1 MRSGSVPE
9 IGRPKVSGKRRW
21 IFVIILGLLVILVP
35 LMTLEV
41 GLRMSGFKVPQ
52 DPFLSFGSV
61 PDFFVKKE
69 VDGTLYYQVAHRD
82 VYSER
87 LTSFPAKKG
96 PNTFRVIC
104 LGASASAGWPH
115 QGDEIYSAYLQQALQ
130 RAFPDRTIE
139 VLNLSAHAYAAYR
152 VRLIFEE
159 ALEFQPDAF
168 VIWSGNNEFLERR
181 VYRTG
186 NAWAEPIFTL
196 ANKSLLYRGF
206 RGSRVGRWLFPENT
220 LSAYERGHHLFTM
233 WSKLEQVAVGLRMDP
248 DQFDAV
254 KRHFESSMESMVDQ
268 AEARNIPVILTADPT
283 NLREWHPAVSCNSV
297 SGAHLAQW
305 QSRYHEGRREL
316 MAGRYARAIQVL
328 EDAVALDPQYAEGYF
343 YLGRAFEAV
352 KQFDRAY
359 SYYVLA
365 RDHDCNPFRAISAFE
380 ESVRQIAGRHSNV
393 TVGGLG
399 DAFYRA
405 TAPGIPGFD
414 LFVDHVHPTKAG
426 NLVAAETVFNAL
438 VKTGRLGAATAVPRF
453 THTPK
458 IIEAGGRPYNDW
470 DDAAM
475 QALLVRFYMSQHQ
488 SESIVQRSRFLL
500 ETPALR
506 AQLTPKD
513 VEFLEKAVP
522 MFTQILESE
531 ERWIREDGPDP
542 REANK
547 AKLLEF
553 YKGTFEGYEEY
564 KQKYGK
570 PAN

>member
-1 MRSGSVPE
+1 MSGKKRLLFLMIILLVVVLGPLCILE
-9 IGRPKVSGKRRW
+9 IG
-21 IFVIILGLLVILVP
+21 
-35 LMTLEV
+35 
-41 GLRMSGFKVPQ
+41 LRVSGFKVPE

-61 PDFFVKKE
+61 PDFFVKRE
-69 VDGTLYYQVAHRD
+69 VDGKLYYQVAHRD

-87 LTSFPAKKG
+87 LTSFPAEKG

-130 RAFPDRTIE
+130 RAFPDRRIE

-159 ALEFQPDAF
+159 TLEFQPDAF

-186 NAWAEPIFTL
+186 YAWAEPVFAL

-220 LSAYERGHHLFTM
+220 LSAHERGHHLFTM
-233 WSKLEQVAVGLRMDP
+233 WSKLEQVAVALRMDP
-248 DQFDAV
+248 AQFDAV
-254 KRHFESSMESMVDQ
+254 KRHFESSMESMVEQ

-297 SGAHLAQW
+297 TGAKLEQW
-305 QSRYHEGRREL
+305 QSHYHEGRREL
-316 MAGRYARAIQVL
+316 MAGRHAQAVTAL
-328 EDAVALDPQYAEGYF
+328 EASVALDPQYAEGYF

-359 SYYVLA
+359 SYYRLA
-365 RDHDCNPFRAISAFE
+365 RDYDCNPFRSISAFE
-380 ESVRQIAGRHSNV
+380 ESVRRIAERHANV

-405 TAPGIPGFD
+405 TAPAIPGFD
-414 LFVDHVHPTKAG
+414 LFVDHVHPTKPG

-438 VKTGRLGAATAVPRF
+438 VKTGRLGATAGVPRF
-453 THTPK
+453 THVPK
-458 IIEAGGRPYNDW
+458 IAEPGGKPYDDW
-470 DDAAM
+470 EDAAM

-488 SESIVQRSRFLL
+488 SESIVHRSRFLL
-500 ETPALR
+500 ERPALR

-513 VEFLEKAVP
+513 IEFLEKAVP
-522 MFTQILESE
+522 MFTEIVQSE
-531 ERWIREDGPDP
+531 ERWIRGEAPDP
-542 REANK
+542 REPNK

-553 YKGTFEGYEEY
+553 YKTTFEGYEEY

-570 PAN
+570 PAS